1 MPCLLVFIIL
11 NASPSLYFSSILPH
25 RTKLLYCFAPK
36 YFGEIQMSSVIL
48 STSPRASLLY
58 IKRSETI
65 TPLKLSH
72 LAEKM
77 AKTSDDD
84 DSSAC
89 WQQNYP
95 TSNQPQTTEINNVY
109 PATVPLQGESKT
121 SHQKTNSPTSNI
133 TIKQSNIKPGVS
145 FFNTKIIADDN
156 HNRLL
161 ALATL
166 ELVRHHND
174 LRMIKL
180 KTHIH
185 DLTFEL
191 ANVCN
196 ERDQSRAEMVRLNI
210 IGPDFGMTRYSR
222 VHPHHPINHNRLEE
236 EVVGAQEVKQLV
248 ADYHSFDLGMENR
261 FLAINI
267 FALTMDIKQSTIH
280 IIELMSHIN
289 ELTSEIANV
298 TSERDQFCAA
308 IENFNNGIIGWGRF
322 RLH

>member
-1 MPCLLVFIIL
+1 
-11 NASPSLYFSSILPH
+11 
-25 RTKLLYCFAPK
+25 
-36 YFGEIQMSSVIL
+36 
-48 STSPRASLLY
+48 
-58 IKRSETI
+58 
-65 TPLKLSH
+65 
-72 LAEKM
+72 M

-84 DSSAC
+84 NGSAC

-95 TSNQPQTTEINNVY
+95 TSNQPQTTEINTVY
-109 PATVPLQGESKT
+109 PAIVPLQGESKT

-133 TIKQSNIKPGVS
+133 ITKQSNIKPGVS
-145 FFNTKIIADDN
+145 FFNTKIIADDDD
-156 HNRLL
+156 NRLL

-166 ELVRHHND
+166 ELVRRHNV

-196 ERDQSRAEMVRLNI
+196 EKDQSRAEMVRLNM

-222 VHPHHPINHNRLEE
+222 VRPHHPINHNRLKED
-236 EVVGAQEVKQLV
+236 VVGAHEVEQLV
-248 ADYHSFDLGMENR
+248 AHYHSFDLGMENR
-261 FLAINI
+261 FPAINI
-267 FALTMDIKQSTIH
+267 FALAMDVKQSTIR

-298 TSERDQFCAA
+298 TSERDQFRTA
-308 IENFNNGIIGWGRF
+308 IENFNNGTIGWGRF